1 MELAGRIDFKFNRPA
16 VAATSVSLKFWHG
29 IYPSFRFE
37 FSEYTDNVSAA
48 VILVVGGWSKRMSV
62 AALKKRAFPSVT

>member
-48 VILVVGGWSKRMSV
+48 VILVGAWSKRMSV
-62 AALKKRAFPSVT
+62 AALKNELSPL

>member
-37 FSEYTDNVSAA
+37 FSGYTDNGSAA
-48 VILVVGGWSKRMSV
+48 VILVVGGGGANECLWRR
-62 AALKKRAFPSVT
+62 LKNGLSPR

>member
-48 VILVVGGWSKRMSV
+48 VILVGAWSKRMSV

>member
-1 MELAGRIDFKFNRPA
+1 MSMELAGRIDFKFNRPA

-48 VILVVGGWSKRMSV
+48 VILVGGWSKRMSV
-62 AALKKRAFPSVT
+62 AALKNELSPL

>member
-1 MELAGRIDFKFNRPA
+1 MSMELAGRIDFKFNRPA

-48 VILVVGGWSKRMSV
+48 VILVGGVEQTNVSGG
-62 AALKKRAFPSVT
+62 A

>member
-1 MELAGRIDFKFNRPA
+1 MSMELAGRIDFKFNRPA

-48 VILVVGGWSKRMSV
+48 VILVGAWSKRMSV
-62 AALKKRAFPSVT
+62 AALKNELSPL

>member
-62 AALKKRAFPSVT
+62 AALKNGLSPL